1 MVLVVLVSENH
12 LNSGGFEK
20 AQLTDG
26 VFFSLQGPDG
36 PRGKLGLPGDMV
48 TKFLLTVIFCISL
61 PAFSEIAFQI
71 NGHC

>member
-26 VFFSLQGPDG
+26 FFFCLCRALMVHEENWASLE
-36 PRGKLGLPGDMV
+36 
-48 TKFLLTVIFCISL
+48 TW
-61 PAFSEIAFQI
+61 
-71 NGHC
+71 